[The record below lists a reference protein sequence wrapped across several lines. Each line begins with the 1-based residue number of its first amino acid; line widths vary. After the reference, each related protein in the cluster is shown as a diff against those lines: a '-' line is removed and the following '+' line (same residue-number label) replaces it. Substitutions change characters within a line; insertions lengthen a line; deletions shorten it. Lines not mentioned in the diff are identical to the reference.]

1 MSGTPNQVQSQGK
14 IMRSIRAIVAAFIK
28 VGPSILAVLAGFVVV
43 IVITLLTDAILH
55 WTHFYPPLG
64 EYTPGSALIW
74 ATVYRTI
81 YGVIGSYITARLAPR
96 RPMKHALI
104 GGAIGM
110 VIATAGAIATWN
122 HVPSLGPHWY
132 PVSLIVGA
140 LPTAWLG
147 AKLRIMQTVPH

>member
-1 MSGTPNQVQSQGK
+1 MNEISGQG
-14 IMRSIRAIVAAFIK
+14 SIGR
-28 VGPSILAVLAGFVVV
+28 SILAVFVGFVVV
-43 IVITLLTDAILH
+43 IAITLVTDAILH

-64 EYTPGSALIW
+64 EYTPGSALVW

-81 YGVIGSYITARLAPR
+81 YGVIGSYVTAYLAPR

-110 VIATAGAIATWN
+110 VLATAGAVATWN
-122 HVPSLGPHWY
+122 RVPPLGPHWY
-132 PVSLIVGA
+132 SVALIIGA

-147 AKLRIMQTVPH
+147 AQIRIMQTSSR